1 MNHQI
6 EALRETRAKAVADA
20 RAIVERAGSEKRS
33 LNDSEKQQYDGYM
46 ADALRHKED
55 IERLE
60 KLVEEERALA
70 SASARSAVNR
80 PGQQGAPDAE
90 ARMAA
95 FRSVILGAAGA
106 DEFRA
111 LTAGTDVSA
120 GFLNAPQEFVAQVIA
135 KVKDICFVRGKATV
149 YPVTSPDGLG
159 IPSLETDPADADWS
173 EEITAFAEDT
183 TMAFGKRE
191 LRPHPLKKLVKISD
205 KLLRGAAVNPETI
218 VMDRVA
224 YKFGVTE
231 EKAFLTGSGNKQPLG
246 VFTAS
251 AAGINTDRD
260 FGAADNAATAI
271 TFDGLIATK
280 YGLKAQYQGKAE
292 WLFHR
297 DAMKMIA
304 QLKDGDGQYIWQPSL
319 IAGQPDLLLGRPI
332 MMSEY
337 APNTFTAGLY
347 VGIFA
352 DFSWYWIADSLNLRI
367 KRLNELYAATSQV
380 GFIFDKETDGMPVL
394 SEAFARVKLGA

>member
-1 MNHQI
+1 MNKQI
-6 EALRETRAKAVADA
+6 EQLRETRAKALADA
-20 RAIVERAGSEKRS
+20 RAIVERAGAEKRS
-33 LNDSEKQQYDGYM
+33 LNDSEKQQYDGHM
-46 ADALRHKED
+46 ADCLRSKED
-55 IERLE
+55 IERME
-60 KLVEEERALA
+60 TLVSEER
-70 SASARSAVNR
+70 SAAAVAAGAAGNR

-90 ARMAA
+90 ARMKA
-95 FRSVILGAAGA
+95 FRSVLLGAATP
-106 DEFRA
+106 EEVRA

-135 KVKDICFVRGKATV
+135 KVKDLSFVRQEATV
-149 YPVTSPDGLG
+149 YPVTSFEGLG
-159 IPSLETDPADADWS
+159 VPSIETDPADADWS
-173 EEITAFAEDT
+173 EEITAFGEDT
-183 TMAFGKRE
+183 TLAFGKRE

-218 VMDRVA
+218 VMDRAA
-224 YKFGVTE
+224 YKFGITE

-251 AAGINTDRD
+251 AAGLNTDRD
-260 FGAADNAATAI
+260 FGATDNAATAI

-280 YGLKAQYQGKAE
+280 YGLKAQYQAKAK

-297 DAMKMIA
+297 DAIKMIA
-304 QLKDGDGQYIWQPSL
+304 QLKDGDGQYLWQPSL
-319 IAGQPDLLLGRPI
+319 IAGQPDLLLGRPL

-337 APNTFTAGLY
+337 APSTFTAGLY

-394 SEAFARVKLGA
+394 PEAFARIKLGA